1 MDSMLSRLCRRQQ
14 LEYVSYII
22 SMKLRLIFYQ
32 FGAYEAAKNAFAG
45 LEGHNDPHSIN
56 PYSKFVAGGAAGMV
70 AQ

>member
-1 MDSMLSRLCRRQQ
+1 
-14 LEYVSYII
+14 
-22 SMKLRLIFYQ
+22 MKLRLIFYQ